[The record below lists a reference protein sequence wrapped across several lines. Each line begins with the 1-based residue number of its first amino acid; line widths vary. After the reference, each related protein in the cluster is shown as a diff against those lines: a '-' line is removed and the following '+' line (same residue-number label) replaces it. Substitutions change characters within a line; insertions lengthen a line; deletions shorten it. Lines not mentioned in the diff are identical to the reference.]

1 MSIIWNISFSSKL
14 LLKRTII
21 GDTVN
26 TYVRSY
32 FTFPLCFHS
41 FFISFV
47 SPFFSLLDYCCC
59 FCCNH
64 SEWIARLKTDCLDKL
79 EREICNVLTFV
90 HVYLSIPTHKYFLKC
105 VDKFLSSD
113 NFGLSAF
120 ALSNYRDAGVRIGI
134 YIFSSLFFFC
144 SFHSMSFFFLSAL
157 FLFELLS
164 SSSSSSSSFCAPFD
178 HKSKFVGRR
187 SCHHTYLS
195 IHRILIN
202 IYVSPIHAQFII
214 CFCRWWEK

>member
-1 MSIIWNISFSSKL
+1 MKYKFFFEIITETHHNRRHGKYIRSLILHFSTLFSF
-14 LLKRTII
+14 I
-21 GDTVN
+21 
-26 TYVRSY
+26 
-32 FTFPLCFHS
+32 FHFLCLS
-41 FFISFV
+41 
-47 SPFFSLLDYCCC
+47 FFSLLDCCCC

-134 YIFSSLFFFC
+134 YIFSSLFFFS

-157 FLFELLS
+157 CLFELLS
-164 SSSSSSSSFCAPFD
+164 LSSSPSSSSFCAPFD
-178 HKSKFVGRR
+178 HKSKFVGQR
-187 SCHHTYLS
+187 SWHHTYLS
-195 IHRILIN
+195 IHSILIN

>member
-1 MSIIWNISFSSKL
+1 MKYKFFFVSKL
-14 LLKRTII
+14 LQKRTII

-47 SPFFSLLDYCCC
+47 SPFFSFLDCCC
-59 FCCNH
+59 CYCCNH

-120 ALSNYRDAGVRIGI
+120 ALSNYRYAGVRIGI
-134 YIFSSLFFFC
+134 YIFFIFLFFFS
-144 SFHSMSFFFLSAL
+144 SFHSMSSAL
-157 FLFELLS
+157 CLFELLS
-164 SSSSSSSSFCAPFD
+164 SSSSSSSSSPLCAPFD

-187 SCHHTYLS
+187 LCHHTYLS
-195 IHRILIN
+195 IHSILIN